1 MSVPQPLW
9 GFESGALAAVDKAL
23 AQPYLCKI

>member
-1 MSVPQPLW
+1 MSVPQPLR